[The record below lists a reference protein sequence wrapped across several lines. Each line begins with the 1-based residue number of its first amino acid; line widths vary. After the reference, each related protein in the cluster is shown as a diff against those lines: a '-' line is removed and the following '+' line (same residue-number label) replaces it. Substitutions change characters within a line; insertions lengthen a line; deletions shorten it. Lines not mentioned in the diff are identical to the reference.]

1 LFSVTHLATLA
12 ATAASIGFVHTVLG
26 PDHYLPFVALSK
38 AKWWSRLK
46 TVMVTLLCGIGH
58 VGSSV
63 VIGLVGVGFGLAL
76 FKIEAAESF
85 RGELAAWALTA
96 FGLIYLVWGLR
107 RARRKISHGHLSD
120 AERQKEKG
128 GIAIWSL
135 FIVFVLGPC
144 EPLIP
149 LMMYPVA
156 LGDNTGALFVVITF
170 SAATISTMIVTVLI
184 LTFGLRA
191 FRVPALERY
200 SHALAGFAIL
210 LCGIAIHIGL

>member
-1 LFSVTHLATLA
+1 
-12 ATAASIGFVHTVLG
+12 
-26 PDHYLPFVALSK
+26 
-38 AKWWSRLK
+38 
-46 TVMVTLLCGIGH
+46 MVTLLCGIGH

-63 VIGLVGVGFGLAL
+63 VIGIVGVGFGLAL
-76 FKIEAAESF
+76 FKLEAAESF

-107 RARRKISHGHLSD
+107 RARRKISHRHFSD
-120 AERQKEKG
+120 VGRHKERS

-156 LGDNTGALFVVITF
+156 LGNIAGALLVVVAFTL
-170 SAATISTMIVTVLI
+170 ATIGTMIASVLI
-184 LTFGLRA
+184 LTFGIRA

-200 SHALAGFAIL
+200 SHALAGFTIL

>member
-1 LFSVTHLATLA
+1 LFSVTHLATLV
-12 ATAASIGFVHTVLG
+12 ATAASIGFVHAVLG
-26 PDHYLPFVALSK
+26 PDHYLPFVALSR
-38 AKWWSRLK
+38 AKGWSRLK
-46 TVMVTLLCGIGH
+46 TVIVTLLCGIGH
-58 VGSSV
+58 IGSSI

-96 FGLIYLVWGLR
+96 FGLVYLVWGLR
-107 RARRKISHGHLSD
+107 RARRKISHRHMSD
-120 AERQKEKG
+120 AGKQKEKG
-128 GIAIWSL
+128 GIAVWSL

-149 LMMYPVA
+149 LMMYPAA
-156 LGDNTGALFVVITF
+156 LGDITGAVLVVVAF
-170 SAATISTMIVTVLI
+170 AAATISTMVVTVLI
-184 LTFGLRA
+184 LTFGIRA

-200 SHALAGFAIL
+200 SHALAGFTIL